1 MDKKVVICKHTHTH
15 NDIIR
20 PRERRKSCVFATT
33 WMNPEGIMLS
43 EISQTGVWGN
53 WGEVGKMVQT
63 HSGEMNEV

>member
-1 MDKKVVICKHTHTH
+1 
-15 NDIIR
+15 
-20 PRERRKSCVFATT
+20 
-33 WMNPEGIMLS
+33 MNPEGIMLS